1 MWSGVDI
8 FLFFVPAILGYSS
21 SMLCRVGKGAGSNVS
36 FRPPAIVFAIIWPI
50 LYACLGWSWV
60 LARDSQEGENVRSS
74 DIFYSI
80 LSIVLAAWIIV
91 YSQGNRCFGNKKGGI
106 YVLALSFAALVA
118 AYSTGTQWSQVLLS
132 PLFGWFLLA
141 ILMNVAEVEKLKK

>member
-1 MWSGVDI
+1 MWSGIDI

-21 SMLCRVGKGAGSNVS
+21 SILCRIGKGAGSNVS
-36 FRPPAIVFAIIWPI
+36 FRPPPIIFAIIWPI

-60 LARDSQEGENVRSS
+60 IARDSQEGENVRSS

-80 LSIVLAAWIIV
+80 LSVVLAAWIIV
-91 YSQGNRCFGNKKGGI
+91 YSKGRVCFGNKKGGI
-106 YVLALSFAALVA
+106 YVLALSFTALVA
-118 AYSTGTQWSQVLLS
+118 AYSTGTQWSQVLLA

-141 ILMNVAEVEKLKK
+141 ILINVAEVKKFKN